1 MNPKVPW
8 LPAEVQPGQ
17 KTETCPR
24 CGANKMIP
32 WTLARDP
39 KRIGLL
45 RTWVC
50 TACQLV
56 EERAEAEDY
65 RPPPLANGPR
75 ARRAGDAAGAGGV
88 GPPTTADFVPI
99 TRGAVPTPWPLCRR
113 LAA

>member
-1 MNPKVPW
+1 MKPKVPW

-39 KRIGLL
+39 KRVGLL

-56 EERAEAEDY
+56 EERAEAED
-65 RPPPLANGPR
+65 
-75 ARRAGDAAGAGGV
+75 
-88 GPPTTADFVPI
+88 
-99 TRGAVPTPWPLCRR
+99 
-113 LAA
+113 